1 MLKCNLNLS
10 KCLLQFVRPIRSS
23 HIRIHRS
30 DGTVVFSVDVAITAG
45 VLYPVGSLGRTIQFT
60 TSQTFTEKESYY
72 LTMDHG
78 KDTEFISWSY
88 SLCNRC
94 WTYHPMKSPPY
105 NFLQTFPELS
115 ICLGLGLGLTVPEKN
130 RVVSKSFH
138 VLRTLSLEH
147 FWRKSS
153 LKNERLHQR
162 FCNQA

>member
-78 KDTEFISWSY
+78 KDTGFISWSF

-105 NFLQTFPELS
+105 NFLQTTFSKPFLNYQFDNCTWEES
-115 ICLGLGLGLTVPEKN
+115 CCLQIVPWSKN
-130 RVVSKSFH
+130 F
-138 VLRTLSLEH
+138 VLRTFFAE
-147 FWRKSS
+147 K
-153 LKNERLHQR
+153 
-162 FCNQA
+162 AV